1 VGLTALFTAEV
12 AFAQQDVVVSLATG
26 SLDLEPEK
34 ADTLTVGGVFTPGF
48 LPGFK
53 VSVDYY
59 DIKIE
64 DAIGQ
69 LGLQNIVNQCFA
81 GSAVICTR
89 LERDTNG
96 NLFRVNN
103 GFVNINELNT
113 SGLDI
118 EGSYRTEFDGGSASI
133 RVIASHVFELST
145 LVPGAAPVDRA
156 GQPASMAVCPS
167 GISTSTPTS
176 RWAASRSRLSSGS
189 SARARTMPP
198 SWKGATSTTTA
209 CRRSPIPTSR

>member
-1 VGLTALFTAEV
+1 
-12 AFAQQDVVVSLATG
+12 
-26 SLDLEPEK
+26 
-34 ADTLTVGGVFTPGF
+34 VGGVFTPGF
-48 LPGFK
+48 LPGFQ
-53 VSVDYY
+53 VSIDYY

-96 NLFRVNN
+96 ILFRVNN
-103 GFVNINELNT
+103 GFLNINELNT

-118 EGSYRTEFDGGSASI
+118 EGSYRTEFDGGSASV

-156 GQPASMAVCPS
+156 GQTGINGGVPKWNFNINANLSLGGFTVSAVER
-167 GISTSTPTS
+167 II
-176 RWAASRSRLSSGS
+176 
-189 SARARTMPP
+189 ARARTMPP
-198 SWKGATSTTTA
+198 WWKGATSTTTA
-209 CRRSPIPTSR
+209 CRRSPVPTCR